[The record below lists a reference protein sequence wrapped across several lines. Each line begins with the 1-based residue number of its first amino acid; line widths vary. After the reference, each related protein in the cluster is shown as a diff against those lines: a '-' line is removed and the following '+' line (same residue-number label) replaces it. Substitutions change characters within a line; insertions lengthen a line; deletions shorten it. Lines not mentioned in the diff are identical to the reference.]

1 MPDDVVLRIGG
12 RARAAHGGAVYD
24 AVSPATGERFAAVA
38 RAAESDVDAAVAAA
52 AEAFEAHRQE
62 SAFTR
67 ADRCHRIAA
76 LVEERAATMA
86 RLLSLEHGK
95 PVDQAEAEIRLAA
108 DGFRLAAE
116 EAKRLGGET
125 VPARDGA
132 KLVLTTRKP
141 RGVFAVMTPFNFPVN
156 IPVEYLGPLL
166 ACGNAVVWRP
176 APSMAAVAGALYDCI
191 EDAGVPPGLVNLITG
206 PDLGPARR
214 LVSHPAVNGVG
225 FTGSSKA
232 GADIARLAA
241 GKAQVME
248 LGGNGPIVVLP
259 DADLDRAAPA
269 IASAAFANSG
279 QSCSAAGRVIAAA
292 SVAAE
297 LEERLVEEA
306 RREVVGSPF
315 EAGTTM
321 GPVHTRGVAD
331 AMARHVADALARGGR
346 TAFGG
351 APLPDRP
358 TDLFWRPTVLVGLDA
373 DAAALG
379 EETFGPLAPVL
390 RVADDTEAILAAANR
405 GRYGLSSAVFGRDLD
420 RTLAVAG
427 RLRAGQ
433 VTVNDTSNYWELHL
447 PFGGAPGTD
456 SGHGRLGG
464 RYIAEAVTE
473 IQSISVDL
481 TPPWR

>member
-1 MPDDVVLRIGG
+1 MPDEVALRIGG
-12 RARAAHGGAVYD
+12 RARAAHGEAVYD
-24 AVSPATGERFAAVA
+24 AVSPATGERIASVA

-232 GADIARLAA
+232 GAEIARLAA

-279 QSCSAAGRVIAAA
+279 QSCSAAGRVIAAE

-390 RVADDTEAILAAANR
+390 RVAGDTEAILAAANR